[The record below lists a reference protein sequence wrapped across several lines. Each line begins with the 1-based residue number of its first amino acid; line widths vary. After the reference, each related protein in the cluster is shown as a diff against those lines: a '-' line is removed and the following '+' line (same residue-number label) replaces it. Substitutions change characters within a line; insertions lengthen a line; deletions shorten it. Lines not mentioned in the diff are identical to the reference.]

1 MNQKKGFYK
10 IDVYIYY
17 NTLKSLK
24 LIGYLR
30 YAFYPSIFV
39 DDIYHFALKEELREH
54 QREKHKGEG

>member
-24 LIGYLR
+24 LIGYWE
-30 YAFYPSIFV
+30 AFYSSIFV
-39 DDIYHFALKEELREH
+39 DDIYHFALKEDLREH
-54 QREKHKGEG
+54 QREKHEG